1 MASIFTLENI
11 EDFSEKLN
19 IDELYEKKRQYD
31 LGKLALYNKI
41 LNRIHVRIKTTS
53 RQKVDEQFC
62 WFVVPELIIGVPKY
76 DQASCIAYLMDKLK
90 ENGFNVRYIHPNTL
104 FISWVHWVPSYVRT
118 ELKKKTGIIID
129 EYGQKVD
136 DGTDNNNN
144 NNNNSLG
151 LTLNRNSN
159 KLRLEDKNPND
170 FLINIKNPN
179 DNQNP
184 ENLLKQKKNY
194 TPITSYKPTGNF
206 VYNEDLLNK
215 IEDKFL

>member
-31 LGKLALYNKI
+31 LSRLALYNKI

-90 ENGFNVRYIHPNTL
+90 ENGFNIRYIHPNTL
-104 FISWVHWVPSYVRT
+104 FISWLHWVPSYVRT

-136 DGTDNNNN
+136 DGAADNNSNN
-144 NNNNSLG
+144 NVFG
-151 LTLNRNSN
+151 LTSNRNN
-159 KLRLEDKNPND
+159 GKLKIEDRNPND
-170 FLINIKNPN
+170 LMFNIKNPGSQQN
-179 DNQNP
+179 QDNV
-184 ENLLKQKKNY
+184 KQKKNY
-194 TPITSYKPTGNF
+194 TPITSYKPSGNF
-206 VYNEDLLNK
+206 VYNDELLNK